1 MKAVVYYEH
10 GGPEVLEIADLPEPK
25 PGPNDVVLAVEA
37 AALNHLDVWVRR
49 GLPNLKLDMPHV
61 PGSDVAG
68 VVAKLG
74 SRVRGYRVGD
84 RVTVNPGLSCGKC
97 EFCRRGQ
104 ESLCVDFKIIGEHV
118 QGTCAEFVKVP
129 ARNLFRIP
137 SKMRFEEAAA
147 APLTFLTAWRMLA
160 TRAGLKRGQ
169 DVLVH
174 GAGSGVTIAAIQIA
188 KHVGA
193 RVFVTSRDDGKLRRA
208 RQLGADVL
216 INTTRER
223 FDEVVWRETGKRG
236 VDVVLDHVGPA
247 TWPQNLRSLTRDGK
261 MVVCGATSGPT
272 AQVDIRSLYWRQV
285 SIIGSTMSSQKEFR
299 DVMSLVVKKRLTPI
313 IHEVMPMSRARKA
326 HEILERGQQFG
337 KIVLVPQW
345 K

>member
-10 GGPEVLEIADLPEPK
+10 GGPEVLKIADLPEPR
-25 PGPNDVVLAVEA
+25 PGPNDVVLAVKA

-74 SRVRGYRVGD
+74 SRVKGYRVGD

-97 EFCRRGQ
+97 EFCRKGH
-104 ESLCVDFKIIGEHV
+104 ESLCVDFKILGEHV

-137 SKMRFEEAAA
+137 SKMRFEEASA

-193 RVFVTSRDDGKLRRA
+193 RVFVTSRDDRKLKRA

-223 FDEVVWRETGKRG
+223 FDEVVWRETRKRG

-247 TWPQNLRSLTRDGK
+247 TWPQSLRSLARDGK
-261 MVVCGATSGPT
+261 MIVCGATSGPT
-272 AQVDIRSLYWRQV
+272 AQVDIRSLYWRQA
-285 SIIGSTMSSQKEFR
+285 SIIGSTMSSQEEFR
-299 DVMSLVVKKRLTPI
+299 DVMSLVVKKRLIPI

-326 HEILERGQQFG
+326 HEILERGEQFG